1 MVRSRRG
8 SGPVFFAAR
17 PVSFLAHVCSHAVEP
32 APPNCYVEAV
42 TPTTWHDN
50 RPENR
55 RRSQR
60 LRVRI
65 RVVVRAQSPK
75 KESITE
81 EAEAL
86 VVNAHGGLLLMATEV
101 RIDQFLT
108 LVNPKTE
115 EELLAR
121 ITALGPRFMGKTEVA
136 IEFIKPSPGFWGI
149 RSKPDD
155 WKYDPLY
162 KPPQPT
168 PQPKLRPR
176 KS

>member
-1 MVRSRRG
+1 M
-8 SGPVFFAAR
+8 
-17 PVSFLAHVCSHAVEP
+17 
-32 APPNCYVEAV
+32 
-42 TPTTWHDN
+42 TTTTWHDN

-65 RVVVRAQSPK
+65 RVVVRAQTPK
-75 KESITE
+75 KDAITE

-86 VVNAHGGLLLMATEV
+86 VVNAHGGLILMATEV
-101 RIDQFLT
+101 EQDQFLT

-115 EELLAR
+115 EELLGR

-162 KPPQPT
+162 KPAQPQPQ
-168 PQPKLRPR
+168 PQPQPR
-176 KS
+176 RRKT

>member
-1 MVRSRRG
+1 
-8 SGPVFFAAR
+8 
-17 PVSFLAHVCSHAVEP
+17 
-32 APPNCYVEAV
+32 V
-42 TPTTWHDN
+42 TTTTWHDN

-65 RVVVRAQSPK
+65 RVMVRAQTAK
-75 KESITE
+75 RDAITE

-101 RIDQFLT
+101 EQDQFLT

-149 RSKPDD
+149 RSKPED
-155 WKYDPLY
+155 WKHDPLY
-162 KPPQPT
+162 KVPPPQPHV
-168 PQPKLRPR
+168 RRR

>member
-1 MVRSRRG
+1 M
-8 SGPVFFAAR
+8 
-17 PVSFLAHVCSHAVEP
+17 
-32 APPNCYVEAV
+32 
-42 TPTTWHDN
+42 
-50 RPENR
+50 
-55 RRSQR
+55 
-60 LRVRI
+60 
-65 RVVVRAQSPK
+65 VRAQTPK
-75 KESITE
+75 KDAITE

-101 RIDQFLT
+101 QQDQFLT

-155 WKYDPLY
+155 WKFDPLY
-162 KPPQPT
+162 KPPQLQS
-168 PQPKLRPR
+168 QPKPRHR

>member
-1 MVRSRRG
+1 
-8 SGPVFFAAR
+8 
-17 PVSFLAHVCSHAVEP
+17 
-32 APPNCYVEAV
+32 V
-42 TPTTWHDN
+42 TTATWHDN

-65 RVVVRAQSPK
+65 RVVVRAQTAK
-75 KESITE
+75 KDAITE

-101 RIDQFLT
+101 KEDQFLT

-121 ITALGPRFMGKTEVA
+121 ITALGPRFMGKTEVGV
-136 IEFIKPSPGFWGI
+136 EFIKPSPGFWGI
-149 RSKPDD
+149 RSKPED
-155 WKYDPLY
+155 WKFDPLY
-162 KPPQPT
+162 KPPQP
-168 PQPKLRPR
+168 QPHSRRR